1 METTENTLDLK
12 EVSTEDLRQELE
24 LRGYQMD
31 NLWQS
36 ADVMDIYDCDSEVA
50 MKILIKALNNNATME
65 QIWLSIE
72 SEAEHKGL
80 INSKLK

>member
-1 METTENTLDLK
+1 MKTTENTLDLK

-24 LRGYQMD
+24 LRGYQMN

-36 ADVMDIYDCDSEVA
+36 ADVMDIYDCNSEVA

-80 INSKLK
+80 IHSKLK